1 MACSRTPA
9 AQAILLGEANRA
21 MRRNQSMFARDAL
34 ATMRQVHLQTLSGL
48 YFGKGYT
55 AKIDLS
61 RIHRIFAKITRGL
74 FFKRQHEL
82 LPRDILFTTIRVDV
96 NTITK
101 MMKTPGLKWHIP
113 PSLGDVF
120 ACVYCFGSHE
130 NYDTLW
136 LMSFFDQF
144 CMVVRTGIELTAPP
158 ASPFELDK
166 AFWAVSD
173 PSVIPPP
180 DYGPTCVEPT
190 AALESCRYAPRDAS
204 P

>member
-1 MACSRTPA
+1 MACSGKPA

-34 ATMRQVHLQTLSGL
+34 ATMHQVHLQTPSGL
-48 YFGKGYT
+48 FFGKGYT
-55 AKIDLS
+55 AAIDLK

-74 FFKRQHEL
+74 FFKQQHEL
-82 LPRDILFTTIRVDV
+82 LPRDILFTMMRVDV

-101 MMKTPGLKWHIP
+101 MMKTPGLKWYIP

-120 ACVYCFGSHE
+120 TCVYCLGSHE

-136 LMSFFDQF
+136 LMGFFDQF
-144 CMVVRTGIELTAPP
+144 CMVVRTGMDLTVPP
-158 ASPFELDK
+158 ASPFEVEK
-166 AFWAVSD
+166 AFWAESD

-180 DYGPTCVEPT
+180 DYRPKPVVPT
-190 AALESCRYAPRDAS
+190 AAPEPGGIPSS
-204 P
+204 